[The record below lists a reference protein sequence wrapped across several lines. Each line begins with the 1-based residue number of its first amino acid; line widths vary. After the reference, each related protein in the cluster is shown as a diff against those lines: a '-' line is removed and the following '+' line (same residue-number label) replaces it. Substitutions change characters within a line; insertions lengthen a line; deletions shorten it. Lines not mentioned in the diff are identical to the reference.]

1 MTQGITAAPA
11 PRQYPF
17 QSVEQ
22 LTGSMPTTGR
32 WGWYQD
38 HDGAIYRRT
47 STLVKE
53 VETDNYHLELWKQ
66 RQVLIGAARRGDLVT
81 AVKAMG
87 DPDPVKG
94 WTREQKDLLNEL
106 TQKAAEAA
114 KDTDGAITG
123 TAMHTLTERIDRGEA
138 IETVL
143 AAELPVAVAQGLR
156 AYAKLRELN
165 GWRTVE
171 IERTVVLDELEVAGT
186 FDRVDYLPE
195 LTALLGPG
203 VCQYGEDCE
212 QADGPMGHPNG
223 LPVVVDVKT
232 EKDPTLNGLHIGP
245 QLAIYSRARRMWRP
259 TGGTHDLVRNGEV
272 VRYASGDAVQVPD
285 GEYVPA
291 PCVRQDVA
299 VVVHIFDG
307 DANPLLLNLAE
318 GWAAAVAAYEQ
329 IQRKARAKRKVGA
342 KGAWFAPLPTK
353 RPSRLESFVETAAA
367 RRYGDPNRP
376 AGPALGEVVTVGG
389 IDFTRKVAADQV
401 YSALAGHMAA
411 GGSTTEGVGAA
422 LAAAAS
428 VITPAPAVAEV
439 AVRDP
444 ESGLVSWQPAPADP
458 PLVGD
463 TDPLAETR
471 QQLIA
476 AIWQARTLDGLAI
489 LWKMANDRGIS
500 WSGPV
505 AMAGDARRRQIEC
518 PQRALHAGSGKCA
531 CGWMAGQV
539 A

>member
-1 MTQGITAAPA
+1 MTQGITAAPTPQGA
-11 PRQYPF
+11 
-17 QSVEQ
+17 
-22 LTGSMPTTGR
+22 TAAGSMPTTGR

-53 VETDNYHLELWKQ
+53 VETDNHNLEKWKL
-66 RQVLIGAARRGDLVT
+66 RQILIGAARRGDLVT

-87 DPDPVKG
+87 NPDPLSG
-94 WTREQKDLLNEL
+94 WTREQKKLLDEL
-106 TQKAAEAA
+106 ADKATEAA

-123 TAMHTLTERIDRGEA
+123 TAVHTLTERIDRGEP
-138 IETVL
+138 IGNVL
-143 AAELPVAVAQGLR
+143 AAELPAAVAQGLV

-165 GWRTVE
+165 GWRSIE

-186 FDRVDYLPE
+186 FDRVDHLPE
-195 LTALLGPG
+195 LVTLLGPG
-203 VCQYGEDCE
+203 ECQYGDECPDVGLHGG
-212 QADGPMGHPNG
+212 D
-223 LPVVVDVKT
+223 LPVIVDVKT

-272 VRYASGDAVQVPD
+272 VRYGSGDAVQVPN

-318 GWAAAVAAYEQ
+318 GWGAAVAAYEQ

-342 KGAWFAPLPTK
+342 QGAWFAPLPTK
-353 RPSRLESFVETAAA
+353 RPSRLTSFVESAAA
-367 RRYGDPNRP
+367 RHYADPNRP
-376 AGPALGEVVTVGG
+376 GPALPT
-389 IDFTRKVAADQV
+389 
-401 YSALAGHMAA
+401 
-411 GGSTTEGVGAA
+411 
-422 LAAAAS
+422 AAAKAEGLAQLADAGLGP
-428 VITPAPAVAEV
+428 ITPAPAVREEV

-444 ESGLVSWQPAPADP
+444 ATGLVSWQATSAPETPAAAGTLD
-458 PLVGD
+458 
-463 TDPLAETR
+463 ETR

-476 AIWQARTLDGLAI
+476 AIWQARTVDGLAI
-489 LWKMANDRGIS
+489 LWNMANDRGVS

-518 PQRALHAGSGKCA
+518 PQRELHAGGGKCA

>member
-1 MTQGITAAPA
+1 
-11 PRQYPF
+11 
-17 QSVEQ
+17 
-22 LTGSMPTTGR
+22 MPTTGR

-38 HDGAIYRRT
+38 HEGAIYRRT

-53 VETDNYHLELWKQ
+53 VETDNHNLDKWKQ

-87 DPDPVKG
+87 NPDPLTG
-94 WTREQKDLLNEL
+94 WTREQKKLQDEL
-106 TQKAAEAA
+106 VEKAAEAA
-114 KDTDGAITG
+114 KDSDGAITG
-123 TAMHTLTERIDRGEA
+123 TAMHTMTERIDRGEP

-143 AAELPVAVAQGLR
+143 AAELPAAVEQSLR
-156 AYAKLRELN
+156 TYAKLRELN
-165 GWRTVE
+165 GWRSVE

-195 LTALLGPG
+195 LVGLLGPG
-203 VCQYGEDCE
+203 ACQYGDECPDVGLHGG
-212 QADGPMGHPNG
+212 D
-223 LPVVVDVKT
+223 LPVIVDVKT

-272 VRYASGDAVQVPD
+272 VRYGSGDPVQVPN

-299 VVVHIFDG
+299 VVVHIFNG

-342 KGAWFAPLPTK
+342 QGAWFAPLPTK
-353 RPSRLESFVETAAA
+353 RPSTLTSFVETAAA
-367 RRYGDPNRP
+367 RQYADPNRP
-376 AGPALGEVVTVGG
+376 GPGQVGEVVTVAGV
-389 IDFTRKVAADQV
+389 DFTRKVAAAD
-401 YSALAGHMAA
+401 
-411 GGSTTEGVGAA
+411 VGAEHIGYMTPDGP
-422 LAAAAS
+422 
-428 VITPAPAVAEV
+428 VITAAPPVGDVSVRMCGPQGAVTYATSGAE
-439 AVRDP
+439 AVGGHGSMP
-444 ESGLVSWQPAPADP
+444 PVTPADA
-458 PLVGD
+458 PLAGD

-471 QQLIA
+471 KQLIA

-489 LWKMANDRGIS
+489 LWNMANDRGVR

-505 AMAGDARRRQIEC
+505 EMAGNARRRQIEC
-518 PQRALHAGSGKCA
+518 PQRALHNGSGKCA